1 MNRTSPPRQENQQ
14 ATMSAKTARLYRRYG
29 DSLHIR
35 YGERTVPEYLSH
47 TSAFLCWL
55 SEQGIELT
63 EVRAEDLQTYQNQ
76 LLGQKKKDG
85 RPYSLGFQLN
95 RLTAI
100 KSLFR
105 FLYES
110 GHTLHDPARTLEIP
124 RKENRLPRA
133 ILTPK
138 EVRRLIESAKEQTP
152 RGLRDRAILE
162 TFYATGIRVS
172 ELSKLRP
179 ADVDTED
186 KTARIVLGKG
196 RKDRNVPLTSAAA
209 EAIETYLELGRP
221 VLARSNKIS
230 LLFLG
235 DKGGKLH
242 RAVLSRIVQHYAKK
256 AGVKKTVTC
265 HTFRHSVATHLLKGR
280 ADIRYIQE
288 PLGHRSLETTQRYT
302 RVEISDLRRVIARAH
317 PRG

>member
-1 MNRTSPPRQENQQ
+1 
-14 ATMSAKTARLYRRYG
+14 MSAKTARLYRRYEN
-29 DSLHIR
+29 SLHIR

-47 TSAFLCWL
+47 ARCFLSWL
-55 SEQGIELT
+55 SDQGIELT
-63 EVRAEDLQTYQNQ
+63 EVRTEDLQTYQNQ
-76 LLGQKKKDG
+76 LLGRKKKDG
-85 RPYSLGFQLN
+85 RLYSLGFQLN

-110 GHTLHDPARTLEIP
+110 GHTLHDPASSLEIQ
-124 RKENRLPRA
+124 RKESRLPRA

-138 EVRRLIESAKEQTP
+138 EVRRLIESAKEKTP
-152 RGLRDRAILE
+152 TGLRDRAILE

-179 ADVDTED
+179 GDVDTED
-186 KTARIVLGKG
+186 KTVRIVLGKG

-209 EAIETYLELGRP
+209 EAIERYLELGRP
-221 VLARSNKIS
+221 EIGRSNKS
-230 LLFLG
+230 SVLFLA

-256 AGVKKTVTC
+256 AGIKKTVTC

-280 ADIRYIQE
+280 ADIRYIQKL
-288 PLGHRSLETTQRYT
+288 LGHRSLETTQRYT